1 MKKYIDYVEDEEGN
15 KIIHGKKM
23 PKDYDPVTLPLRKI
37 KIIEPD
43 YPWFE
48 CKRHKFRVKTKDWR
62 KICALIMLRK
72 QCKGCPLAKE
82 VPSEMVLE
90 WKRKIKESMTKVG
103 NFDLFNSN
111 IIEADNI
118 FLRE

>member
-1 MKKYIDYVEDEEGN
+1 MKKYIDYIEDEEGN

-23 PKDYDPVTLPLRKI
+23 PKDYDPVTLPLRKV

-48 CKRHKFRVKTKDWR
+48 CRRHKFRVKTKDWR
-62 KICALIMLRK
+62 KICALVMLRK

-90 WKRKIKESMTKVG
+90 WKRKIKESMIKAA
-103 NFDLFNSN
+103 NLESFDDN
-111 IIEADNI
+111 IIEIDT
-118 FLRE
+118 F